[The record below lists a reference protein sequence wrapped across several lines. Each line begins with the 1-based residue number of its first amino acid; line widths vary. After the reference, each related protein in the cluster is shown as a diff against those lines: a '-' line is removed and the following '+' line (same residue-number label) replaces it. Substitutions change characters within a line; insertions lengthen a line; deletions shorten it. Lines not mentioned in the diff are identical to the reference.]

1 MNPGD
6 LKDTFIDKDGI
17 ERTVVIPAEVLRAAR
32 REKISN
38 RVAIDRYL
46 AEQGFLDE
54 TAVEETAKAKEQ
66 RKPRTRKPNDTKRGI
81 INLLVDAVNEAYD
94 EYGKTEVT
102 NPERQFRF
110 EIDGKTYEVTLVQKR
125 K

>member
-6 LKDTFIDKDGI
+6 LKNTFIDKNGI
-17 ERTVVIPAEVLRAAR
+17 EQTVVIPAEVFRNAR

-38 RVAIDRYL
+38 KVAIDRYL
-46 AEQGFLDE
+46 AEQGYLDQ
-54 TAVEETAKAKEQ
+54 TAVEETAKAKE

-81 INLLVDAVNEAYD
+81 IDLLATTISNESDVSNLEI
-94 EYGKTEVT
+94 T
-102 NPERQFRF
+102 NIERQFRF

>member
-6 LKDTFIDKDGI
+6 LKNTFIDKDGN
-17 ERTVVIPAEVLRAAR
+17 EQTVVIPAEVFRNAR
-32 REKISN
+32 KEKISN
-38 RVAIDRYL
+38 KVAIDRYL
-46 AEQGFLDE
+46 ADQGYLDK
-54 TAVEETAKAKEQ
+54 TAVEETAKAKTP
-66 RKPRTRKPNDTKRGI
+66 KTRTRKPNDTKRAI
-81 INLLVDAVNEAYD
+81 INLLVDTVNEAYD
-94 EYGKTEVT
+94 EYGTVEIT

>member
-6 LKDTFIDKDGI
+6 LKNTFIDKDGI
-17 ERTVVIPAEVLRAAR
+17 ERTVIIPAEVFRAAR

-38 RVAIDRYL
+38 KVAIDRYL
-46 AEQGFLDE
+46 AGEGFLDK
-54 TAVEETAKAKEQ
+54 TAVEETAKAKE

-81 INLLVDAVNEAYD
+81 IDLLSAAVTEQF
-94 EYGKTEVT
+94 GPTEVT

-110 EIDGKTYEVTLVQKR
+110 EVDGKTYEVTLVQKR
-125 K
+125 N

>member
-6 LKDTFIDKDGI
+6 LKNTFIDKNGI
-17 ERTVVIPAEVLRAAR
+17 EQTVIIPAEVFRNAR

-38 RVAIDRYL
+38 KVAIDRYL
-46 AEQGFLDE
+46 AEQGFLDK
-54 TAVEETAKAKEQ
+54 TAVEETAKAKE

-81 INLLVDAVNEAYD
+81 INLLADCIADAGYD
-94 EYGKTEVT
+94 DKLEII

>member
-6 LKDTFIDKDGI
+6 LKNTFIDKDGI
-17 ERTVVIPAEVLRAAR
+17 ERTVVIPAEVFRAAR

-38 RVAIDRYL
+38 KVAIDRYL
-46 AEQGFLDE
+46 AGQGFLDE
-54 TAVEETAKAKEQ
+54 TAVEETAKAKE
-66 RKPRTRKPNDTKRGI
+66 RKPRTRKPNDTKRAI
-81 INLLVDAVNEAYD
+81 IDLLATTMGNESDVSNL
-94 EYGKTEVT
+94 EVT
-102 NPERQFRF
+102 NVERQFRF

>member
-17 ERTVVIPAEVLRAAR
+17 ERTVVIPAEVIRAAR

-38 RVAIDRYL
+38 KVAIDRYL
-46 AEQGFLDE
+46 AEQGFLDQ
-54 TAVEETAKAKEQ
+54 TAVEETAKAKE
-66 RKPRTRKPNDTKRGI
+66 RKPRTRKPNDMKRGI

-94 EYGKTEVT
+94 EYGKAEIT

>member
-17 ERTVVIPAEVLRAAR
+17 ERTVVIPAEVLRTAR

-54 TAVEETAKAKEQ
+54 IAVEETAKAKVP
-66 RKPRTRKPNDTKRGI
+66 KTRTRKPNDTKRAI
-81 INLLVDAVNEAYD
+81 IDLLSAAVTEQL
-94 EYGKTEVT
+94 GVTEVI

>member
-6 LKDTFIDKDGI
+6 LKNTFIDKDGI
-17 ERTVVIPAEVLRAAR
+17 EQTVIIPAEVFRNAR

-38 RVAIDRYL
+38 KVAIDRYL
-46 AEQGFLDE
+46 AEQGYLDK
-54 TAVEETAKAKEQ
+54 TAVEETAKAKAP
-66 RKPRTRKPNDTKRGI
+66 KTYTRKPNDTKRGI
-81 INLLVDAVNEAYD
+81 IDLLSAAVTETF
-94 EYGKTEVT
+94 GPTEVT

>member
-6 LKDTFIDKDGI
+6 LKNTFIDKDGI
-17 ERTVVIPAEVLRAAR
+17 ERTVVIPAEVFRAAR

-38 RVAIDRYL
+38 KVAIDRYL
-46 AEQGFLDE
+46 AEQGYLDQ
-54 TAVEETAKAKEQ
+54 TAVEETATAKA

-81 INLLVDAVNEAYD
+81 INVLADSVKEAYVEADAVEI
-94 EYGKTEVT
+94 T

-110 EIDGKTYEVTLVQKR
+110 VIDGKTYEVTLVQKR

>member
-6 LKDTFIDKDGI
+6 LKNTFIDKNGI
-17 ERTVVIPAEVLRAAR
+17 EQTVVIPAEVFRNAR

-38 RVAIDRYL
+38 KVAIDRYL
-46 AEQGFLDE
+46 AEQGYLDQ
-54 TAVEETAKAKEQ
+54 TAVEETAKAKE

-81 INLLVDAVNEAYD
+81 IDLLATTMSNESDVSNLEI
-94 EYGKTEVT
+94 T
-102 NPERQFRF
+102 NIERQFRF

>member
-6 LKDTFIDKDGI
+6 LKNTFIDKNGV
-17 ERTVVIPAEVLRAAR
+17 EQTVVIPAEVFRNAR
-32 REKISN
+32 KEKISN
-38 RVAIDRYL
+38 KVAIDRYL
-46 AEQGFLDE
+46 AEQGYLDK
-54 TAVEETAKAKEQ
+54 TVVEETAKAKTP
-66 RKPRTRKPNDTKRGI
+66 KSRTRKPNDTKRAI
-81 INLLVDAVNEAYD
+81 IDQLAGCVTQAYGAVEI
-94 EYGKTEVT
+94 T

>member
-6 LKDTFIDKDGI
+6 LKNTFIDKDGI
-17 ERTVVIPAEVLRAAR
+17 ERTVVIPAEVFRAAR

-38 RVAIDRYL
+38 KVAIDRYL
-46 AEQGFLDE
+46 ASEGFLDE
-54 TAVEETAKAKEQ
+54 TAVEETAKAKE

-81 INLLVDAVNEAYD
+81 IDLLSTTMAKEAD
-94 EYGKTEVT
+94 VFGVEIT
-102 NPERQFRF
+102 NIERQFRF
-110 EIDGKTYEVTLVQKR
+110 EINGNTYEVTLVQKR

>member
-6 LKDTFIDKDGI
+6 LKNTFIDKNGN
-17 ERTVVIPAEVLRAAR
+17 EQTVVIPAEVFRNAR

-38 RVAIDRYL
+38 KVAIDRYL
-46 AEQGFLDE
+46 AKQGYLDQ
-54 TAVEETAKAKEQ
+54 TAVEETAKAKE

-81 INLLVDAVNEAYD
+81 IDLLATTMGNESDVSNLEIINV
-94 EYGKTEVT
+94 
-102 NPERQFRF
+102 ERQFHF

>member
-6 LKDTFIDKDGI
+6 LKNTFIDKNGI
-17 ERTVVIPAEVLRAAR
+17 EQTVVIPAEVFRNAR

-38 RVAIDRYL
+38 KVAIDRYL
-46 AEQGFLDE
+46 AEQGYLDQTE
-54 TAVEETAKAKEQ
+54 VEETAKE
-66 RKPRTRKPNDTKRGI
+66 RKPRTRKPNDTKRAI
-81 INLLVDAVNEAYD
+81 INLLVDTVNKAYD
-94 EYGKTEVT
+94 EYGKAEVI

-110 EIDGKTYEVTLVQKR
+110 EIDGKTFEVTLVQKR

>member
-6 LKDTFIDKDGI
+6 LKNTFIDKDGI
-17 ERTVVIPAEVLRAAR
+17 ERTVVIPAEVFRAAR

-38 RVAIDRYL
+38 KVAIDRYL
-46 AEQGFLDE
+46 AGQGFLDQ
-54 TAVEETAKAKEQ
+54 TAVEETAKAKE
-66 RKPRTRKPNDTKRGI
+66 RKPRTRKPNDMKRGI
-81 INLLVDAVNEAYD
+81 INTLVDAVNAAYF
-94 EYGKTEVT
+94 EYGSAEIT
-102 NPERQFRF
+102 NPERQFHF

>member
-6 LKDTFIDKDGI
+6 LKNTFIDKDGI
-17 ERTVVIPAEVLRAAR
+17 EQTVIIPAEVFRAAR

-38 RVAIDRYL
+38 KVAIDRYL
-46 AEQGFLDE
+46 AEQGFLDK
-54 TAVEETAKAKEQ
+54 TAVEETAKAKE

-81 INLLVDAVNEAYD
+81 INLLADCIADAGYD
-94 EYGKTEVT
+94 DKLEIT

-110 EIDGKTYEVTLVQKR
+110 EINGKTYEVTLVQKR

>member
-6 LKDTFIDKDGI
+6 LKNTFTDKDGV
-17 ERTVVIPAEVLRAAR
+17 ERTVVIPAEVFRNAR

-38 RVAIDRYL
+38 KVAIQRYL
-46 AEQGFLDE
+46 ASEGYLDE
-54 TAVEETAKAKEQ
+54 TAVEETAKADTQK
-66 RKPRTRKPNDTKRGI
+66 RTRTRKPNDTKRGI
-81 INLLVDAVNEAYD
+81 IDLLSTTVTAQFGAV
-94 EYGKTEVT
+94 EVT

-125 K
+125 N

>member
-6 LKDTFIDKDGI
+6 LKNTFIDKDGI
-17 ERTVVIPAEVLRAAR
+17 ERTVVIPAEVFRAAR

-38 RVAIDRYL
+38 KVAIDRYL
-46 AEQGFLDE
+46 AGEGFLDK
-54 TAVEETAKAKEQ
+54 TAVEETAKAKE
-66 RKPRTRKPNDTKRGI
+66 RKPRTRKPNDTKCTI
-81 INLLVDAVNEAYD
+81 INQLADRMIDAGYD
-94 EYGKTEVT
+94 KIEIT
-102 NPERQFRF
+102 NGERQFRF

>member
-6 LKDTFIDKDGI
+6 LKNTFIDKNGI
-17 ERTVVIPAEVLRAAR
+17 EQTVVIPAEVFRNAR

-38 RVAIDRYL
+38 KVAIDRYL
-46 AEQGFLDE
+46 AEQGYLDQ
-54 TAVEETAKAKEQ
+54 TAVEETAKAKE

-81 INLLVDAVNEAYD
+81 IDLLATTMSNESDVFNLEI
-94 EYGKTEVT
+94 T
-102 NPERQFRF
+102 NIERQFRF

>member
-6 LKDTFIDKDGI
+6 LKNTFIDKDGN
-17 ERTVVIPAEVLRAAR
+17 EQTVVIPAEVFRKAR

-38 RVAIDRYL
+38 KVAIDRYL
-46 AEQGFLDE
+46 AGEGYLDE
-54 TAVEETAKAKEQ
+54 TAVEETAKAKE
-66 RKPRTRKPNDTKRGI
+66 RKPRTRKPNDTKRAI
-81 INLLVDAVNEAYD
+81 VDQLAKCMTEAYGAV
-94 EYGKTEVT
+94 EIT

>member
-17 ERTVVIPAEVLRAAR
+17 EHTVVIPAEVLRAAR
-32 REKISN
+32 REKIPN
-38 RVAIDRYL
+38 KVAIDRYL

-54 TAVEETAKAKEQ
+54 TAVEETAKAKE

-81 INLLVDAVNEAYD
+81 IDLLANTVNET
-94 EYGKTEVT
+94 YGAVEIT
-102 NPERQFRF
+102 NSERQFRF

>member
-6 LKDTFIDKDGI
+6 LKNTFIDKNGN
-17 ERTVVIPAEVLRAAR
+17 EQTVVIPAEVFRNAR

-38 RVAIDRYL
+38 KVAIDRYL
-46 AEQGFLDE
+46 AEQGYLDQ
-54 TAVEETAKAKEQ
+54 TAVEETAKAKE
-66 RKPRTRKPNDTKRGI
+66 RKPRTRKPNDTKRAI
-81 INLLVDAVNEAYD
+81 INQLVDVMNEAYG
-94 EYGKTEVT
+94 EYGAVEIT

>member
-6 LKDTFIDKDGI
+6 LKNTFIDKDGI
-17 ERTVVIPAEVLRAAR
+17 EQTVIIPAEVFRNAR

-38 RVAIDRYL
+38 KVAIDRYL
-46 AEQGFLDE
+46 AEQGYLDK
-54 TAVEETAKAKEQ
+54 TAVEETAKAKAP
-66 RKPRTRKPNDTKRGI
+66 KTRTRKPNNTKRGI
-81 INLLVDAVNEAYD
+81 IDLLANTVNET
-94 EYGKTEVT
+94 YGAVEIT

-110 EIDGKTYEVTLVQKR
+110 EIEGKTYEVTLVQKR

>member
-6 LKDTFIDKDGI
+6 LKNTFTDKDGV
-17 ERTVVIPAEVLRAAR
+17 ERTVIIPAEVFRNAR

-38 RVAIDRYL
+38 KVAIQRYL
-46 AEQGFLDE
+46 ASEGYLDK
-54 TAVEETAKAKEQ
+54 TAVEETAKAETS
-66 RKPRTRKPNDTKRGI
+66 RKRPTRKPNDTKRGI
-81 INLLVDAVNEAYD
+81 VDLLNSAVTEAF
-94 EYGKTEVT
+94 GATEVI

-110 EIDGKTYEVTLVQKR
+110 VIDGNIYEVTLVQKR

>member
-6 LKDTFIDKDGI
+6 LKNTFIDKDGN
-17 ERTVVIPAEVLRAAR
+17 EQTVVIPAEVFRNAR
-32 REKISN
+32 KEKISN
-38 RVAIDRYL
+38 KVAIDRYL
-46 AEQGFLDE
+46 ADQGYLDK
-54 TAVEETAKAKEQ
+54 TAVEETAKAKAP
-66 RKPRTRKPNDTKRGI
+66 KTRTRKPNDTKRGI
-81 INLLVDAVNEAYD
+81 IDLLSAAVTEQL
-94 EYGKTEVT
+94 GVTEVI